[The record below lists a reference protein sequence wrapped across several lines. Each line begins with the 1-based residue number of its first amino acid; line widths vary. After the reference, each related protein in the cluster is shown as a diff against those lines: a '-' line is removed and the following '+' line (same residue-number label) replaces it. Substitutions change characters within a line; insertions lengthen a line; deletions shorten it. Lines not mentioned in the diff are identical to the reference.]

1 MPTYSYVCRTCAHAF
16 DAVQSIHDDALVD
29 CPVCDGAL
37 RRVFGNV
44 GVSFKGSGF
53 YRNDSRAES
62 KKPSA
67 ATKSGSKDS

>member
-1 MPTYSYVCRTCAHAF
+1 MPTYSYVCRACGHAF
-16 DAVQSIHDDALVD
+16 DAVQSIHDDSLVD

-37 RRVFGNV
+37 RRVFGTV

-53 YRNDSRAES
+53 YRNDSRAEA

-67 ATKSGSKDS
+67 PASSATDS